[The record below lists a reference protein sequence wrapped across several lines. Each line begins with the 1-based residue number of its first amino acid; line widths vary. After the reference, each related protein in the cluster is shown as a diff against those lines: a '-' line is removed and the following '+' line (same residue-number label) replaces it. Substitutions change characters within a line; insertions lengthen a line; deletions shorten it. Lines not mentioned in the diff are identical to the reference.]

1 MSSAFDEERMGAASL
16 WMEPTD
22 TGVAAASNGSKVR
35 LRKPF
40 MPGRLN
46 REHKGSQTD
55 IKDRMDVMDDEDRM
69 GKERREVRRKT
80 GAVSLI

>member
-22 TGVAAASNGSKVR
+22 TGVAAANNGSRVR

-40 MPGRLN
+40 MLGRLN
-46 REHKGSQTD
+46 GKNKTSQTEVNN
-55 IKDRMDVMDDEDRM
+55 RM
-69 GKERREVRRKT
+69 
-80 GAVSLI
+80 